1 MKVLIVS
8 TIYALG
14 ASVATAHA
22 QGAPWCLQSDAFDG
36 DRSGS
41 YATFQQCLIDR
52 NYLDGLCV
60 QTSTYRPPASQ
71 QSSAR
76 RYRYIAQ

>member
-36 DRSGS
+36 ERSCA
-41 YATFQQCLIDR
+41 YATFQQCSVDR
-52 NYLDGLCV
+52 NYLNGFCV
-60 QTSTYRPPASQ
+60 QNSTYRPQARQ

-76 RYRYIAQ
+76 RYR